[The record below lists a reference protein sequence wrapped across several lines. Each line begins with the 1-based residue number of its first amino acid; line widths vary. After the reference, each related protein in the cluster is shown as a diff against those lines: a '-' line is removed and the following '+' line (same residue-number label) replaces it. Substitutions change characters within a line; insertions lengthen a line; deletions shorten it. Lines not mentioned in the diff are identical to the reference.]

1 MIFHVESNLKTTASH
16 VKNNILSKIKFL
28 FNNFQRILEEQPI
41 EPRLITVTTT
51 ITSSVY
57 ATSTATQGNTQ
68 TLKFSSAGNT
78 DCLPRSMLAS
88 ISVSAC

>member
-1 MIFHVESNLKTTASH
+1 MHAKGTYFLSNG
-16 VKNNILSKIKFL
+16 NILSKIKFDL
-28 FNNFQRILEEQPI
+28 IIFSFNNFQRILEEQPI